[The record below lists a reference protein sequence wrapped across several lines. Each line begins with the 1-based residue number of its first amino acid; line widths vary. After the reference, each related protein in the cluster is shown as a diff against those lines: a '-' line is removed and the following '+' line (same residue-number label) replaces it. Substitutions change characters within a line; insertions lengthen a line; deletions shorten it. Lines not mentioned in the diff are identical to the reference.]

1 MSGDGFNSSLQAVHF
16 PESLE
21 HLAFGARFNQSLRNV
36 LGLYALQNFTFFPE
50 LCTLMKP
57 LMNHPQFLHQ
67 KRVANP

>member
-36 LGLYALQNFTFFPE
+36 LSLSGLANF
-50 LCTLMKP
+50 
-57 LMNHPQFLHQ
+57 NFLSG
-67 KRVANP
+67 VL